1 MFGFFRRP
9 APRPL
14 SEAIR
19 LAIEKDGLTPASSD
33 PSQLRMVESGGR
45 YSDRKV
51 TYFRIF
57 VPVLA
62 AQQSL
67 DVRVFNDLD
76 RHQGLIVRSGHVERD
91 GTVVLTRPVVVR
103 AAERPNR
110 AQADRAMHTDDAH
123 IVRGET
129 GASPDAR
136 APQVSTAE
144 HAP

>member
-1 MFGFFRRP
+1 MFGLFRRS

-19 LAIEKDGLTPASSD
+19 DAIEKDGMTPVTSD

-51 TYFRIF
+51 TYFRVF

-67 DVRVFNDLD
+67 DVRLFNDLD

-91 GTVVLTRPVVVR
+91 GTIVLTRPVVVR
-103 AAERPNR
+103 GADGLNR
-110 AQADRAMHTDDAH
+110 AQADRAMHADDAH

-129 GASPDAR
+129 GASAN
-136 APQVSTAE
+136 AHAAQVSMSE
-144 HAP
+144 HTV

>member
-1 MFGFFRRP
+1 MFGLFRKP

-19 LAIEKDGLTPASSD
+19 RAIEKDGTTVPVSD

-51 TYFRIF
+51 TYFRVF

-67 DVRVFNDLD
+67 DVRQFNDLD
-76 RHQGLIVRSGHVERD
+76 QHQGLIVRSGHVERD
-91 GTVVLTRPVVVR
+91 GAVVLTRAVVVR
-103 AAERPNR
+103 AAERPSR
-110 AQADRAMHTDDAH
+110 SQADRTMHADDAH

-129 GASPDAR
+129 GASANER
-136 APQVSTAE
+136 APQVSTSE
-144 HAP
+144 HAL

>member
-1 MFGFFRRP
+1 MFGLFRRP

-19 LAIEKDGLTPASSD
+19 DAIEKDGMTPATGD

-57 VPVLA
+57 FPVLA

-67 DVRVFNDLD
+67 DVRLFNDLD

-91 GTVVLTRPVVVR
+91 GTIVLTRPVVVR
-103 AAERPNR
+103 GADGLNR
-110 AQADRAMHTDDAH
+110 AQADRAMHADDAH

-129 GASPDAR
+129 GASANAR
-136 APQVSTAE
+136 TPQVSTSE
-144 HAP
+144 HTV

>member
-1 MFGFFRRP
+1 MFGLFRRP

-14 SEAIR
+14 SDVIHQAIV
-19 LAIEKDGLTPASSD
+19 KDGQTAPVSD
-33 PSQLRMVESGGR
+33 PSQLRMVESSGR

-51 TYFRIF
+51 TYFRVF

-67 DVRVFNDLD
+67 DVRQFNDLD
-76 RHQGLIVRSGHVERD
+76 QHQGLIVRSGHVERD

-103 AAERPNR
+103 SAERPSR
-110 AQADRAMHTDDAH
+110 SQADRAMHADDAH

-129 GASPDAR
+129 GASANSVGSQ
-136 APQVSTAE
+136 ASTSE
-144 HAP
+144 RTP

>member
-1 MFGFFRRP
+1 MFGFFRRS
-9 APRPL
+9 APRLLP
-14 SEAIR
+14 EPIR
-19 LAIEKDGLTPASSD
+19 RAIEKDGLTPATAD

-51 TYFRIF
+51 TYFRVF
-57 VPVLA
+57 FPVLA

-76 RHQGLIVRSGHVERD
+76 QHQELIMRSGHVERD

-103 AAERPNR
+103 AAERSHR
-110 AQADRAMHTDDAH
+110 AQADRTMHADDAH

-129 GASPDAR
+129 GASPNAP
-136 APQVSTAE
+136 APQLSTSE

>member
-19 LAIEKDGLTPASSD
+19 HAIEKDGMTPATND
-33 PSQLRMVESGGR
+33 PSQLRVVESGGR

-51 TYFRIF
+51 TYFRVF

-67 DVRVFNDLD
+67 DVQRFNDLD
-76 RHQGLIVRSGHVERD
+76 QHQDLIVRSGHVERD
-91 GTVVLTRPVVVR
+91 GTVILTRPIVIR
-103 AAERPNR
+103 AADRPTR
-110 AQADRAMHTDDAH
+110 VQADRAALADDAH

-129 GASPDAR
+129 GASSNGL
-136 APQVSTAE
+136 APQISASE
-144 HAP
+144 HAL

>member
-19 LAIEKDGLTPASSD
+19 HAIEKDDTTATVSD

-45 YSDRKV
+45 YSDLKV
-51 TYFRIF
+51 TYFRVF

-67 DVRVFNDLD
+67 EVREFNDLD
-76 RHQGLIVRSGHVERD
+76 QHQGLIVRSGHVERD
-91 GTVVLTRPVVVR
+91 GAVVLTRAVVVR
-103 AAERPNR
+103 TPERTNR
-110 AQADRAMHTDDAH
+110 TQADRAMHADDAH

-129 GASPDAR
+129 GASAN
-136 APQVSTAE
+136 ALTPQVSTSE
-144 HAP
+144 HAL

>member
-14 SEAIR
+14 SDAIR
-19 LAIEKDGLTPASSD
+19 RAIEQDGMTPATGD

-57 VPVLA
+57 LPVLA

-67 DVRVFNDLD
+67 DVRRYSDLD
-76 RHQGLIVRSGHVERD
+76 QHLGLIVRSGHVERD
-91 GTVVLTRPVVVR
+91 GTVILTRPVVVR
-103 AAERPNR
+103 AAARPDR
-110 AQADRAMHTDDAH
+110 AQADRSLHTDDAH

-129 GASPDAR
+129 GA
-136 APQVSTAE
+136 APTVGTPRVSTSE

>member
-14 SEAIR
+14 SDAIR
-19 LAIEKDGLTPASSD
+19 RAIEKDGMIAPVID

-67 DVRVFNDLD
+67 DVRRFNDLD
-76 RHQGLIVRSGHVERD
+76 QHQGLVVRSGHVEGD
-91 GTVVLTRPVVVR
+91 GTIVLTRPVVVR
-103 AAERPNR
+103 AADRPVR
-110 AQADRAMHTDDAH
+110 AQADRSLHTDDAH

-129 GASPDAR
+129 GATANPVASQA
-136 APQVSTAE
+136 STSE
-144 HAP
+144 HAV

>member
-1 MFGFFRRP
+1 MFGLFRRS

-14 SEAIR
+14 SDAIR
-19 LAIEKDGLTPASSD
+19 VAIEKDIATAPVTD
-33 PSQLRMVESGGR
+33 PSQLRMVESVGR

-51 TYFRIF
+51 TYFRVF

-67 DVRVFNDLD
+67 DVRGFKDLD
-76 RHQGLIVRSGHVERD
+76 QHQGLIVRSGHVERD
-91 GTVVLTRPVVVR
+91 GVVVLTRPVAVR
-103 AAERPNR
+103 AADRPNR
-110 AQADRAMHTDDAH
+110 EHADRAMHADDAH

-129 GASPDAR
+129 GASPNEPAPR
-136 APQVSTAE
+136 ASTSE

>member
-19 LAIEKDGLTPASSD
+19 RAIEKDGAAAPVSD

-51 TYFRIF
+51 TYFRVF

-67 DVRVFNDLD
+67 DVRQFNDLD
-76 RHQGLIVRSGHVERD
+76 QHQGLIVRSGHVERD
-91 GTVVLTRPVVVR
+91 GTVVLTRAIVVR
-103 AAERPNR
+103 AADRPVR
-110 AQADRAMHTDDAH
+110 TQADRTMHADDAH

-129 GASPDAR
+129 GASANVPAS
-136 APQVSTAE
+136 QVSASE
-144 HAP
+144 HAL

>member
-14 SEAIR
+14 SDAIR
-19 LAIEKDGLTPASSD
+19 HAIDKDGTTQSTSD
-33 PSQLRMVESGGR
+33 PSQLRMVESSGR

-67 DVRVFNDLD
+67 DVRQFNDLD
-76 RHQGLIVRSGHVERD
+76 QHQGLIVRSGHVERD
-91 GTVVLTRPVVVR
+91 GAVILTRAVVVR
-103 AAERPNR
+103 AADQPLRT
-110 AQADRAMHTDDAH
+110 QADRAMHADDAH

-129 GASPDAR
+129 GASAN
-136 APQVSTAE
+136 AVTPQVSTSE
-144 HAP
+144 HAL

>member
-1 MFGFFRRP
+1 MFGLFRRP

-19 LAIEKDGLTPASSD
+19 RAVEKDGMTPASSD
-33 PSQLRMVESGGR
+33 PAQLRMVELGGR

-51 TYFRIF
+51 TYFRVF

-67 DVRVFNDLD
+67 DVRRFNDLD
-76 RHQGLIVRSGHVERD
+76 QHQGLIVRSGHVERD
-91 GTVVLTRPVVVR
+91 GAVILTRPVVVR
-103 AAERPNR
+103 AAERTTR
-110 AQADRAMHTDDAH
+110 AQADRAMHADDAH

-129 GASPDAR
+129 GASPNAG
-136 APQVSTAE
+136 APRVSASE
-144 HAP
+144 HAL

>member
-14 SEAIR
+14 SEAIQR
-19 LAIEKDGLTPASSD
+19 AIEKDGMTAPIGD
-33 PSQLRMVESGGR
+33 TSQLRMVEASGR

-51 TYFRIF
+51 TYFRVYI
-57 VPVLA
+57 PVLA

-67 DVRVFNDLD
+67 DVRQYNDLD
-76 RHQGLIVRSGHVERD
+76 QHLGLIVRSGHVERD
-91 GTVVLTRPVVVR
+91 GSVILTRPVVVR
-103 AAERPNR
+103 VPDRPTR
-110 AQADRAMHTDDAH
+110 AQADRAMHADDAH

-129 GASPDAR
+129 GASPNAR